1 MNPLAVVDL
10 EGLRLDSEGFLGQAF
25 ALGMKYD
32 RLPQHAPDVL
42 LAYLR
47 TEGARFGRRYRT
59 GIAVSRDV
67 LVQGVRQALVSLE
80 LGLTV
85 SAGNDLNRAVDLL
98 AKPEFEKIRK
108 RGWEE
113 AYVRLEEMRRVC
125 RSISGRPEA
134 HLLQDCGWQI
144 DRWSRVVPE
153 TWTVS
158 GAEDDEVAEVDP
170 LQDYPQFLALR
181 ARLSFMRLLPS
192 RVLRPFAVAVDECGF
207 RDFLRHLVLALALER
222 DRLVPDASATV
233 AFESECFGSEGM
245 APWARDKVMR
255 KVEEMACDAVDD
267 SNLRMLLVQDVAA
280 EIDCLEELAA
290 GSLADHF
297 VTDA

>member
-10 EGLRLDSEGFLGQAF
+10 EGLRLDSEGFLGQAI

-32 RLPQHAPDVL
+32 KLPEHAPDVL

-67 LVQGVRQALVSLE
+67 LVQGVRQTLVSLE

-85 SAGNDLNRAVDLL
+85 SAENDLNRAVDLL
-98 AKPEFEKIRK
+98 AKAEYEKIRK

-113 AYVRLEEMRRVC
+113 AYARLEEMGRVC

-134 HLLQDCGWQI
+134 HLLQDYGWQI

-158 GAEDDEVAEVDP
+158 GAEDEEVAEVDP
-170 LQDYPQFLALR
+170 LRDYPRFLALH
-181 ARLSFMRLLPS
+181 ARLNFIRLLPS
-192 RVLRPFAVAVDECGF
+192 RVLLPFAEAAGECGF
-207 RDFLRHLVLALALER
+207 SDFLRHLVLALALER
-222 DRLVPDASATV
+222 DHLVPDASAIA

-255 KVEEMACDAVDD
+255 RAKDMGA
-267 SNLRMLLVQDVAA
+267 R
-280 EIDCLEELAA
+280 
-290 GSLADHF
+290 GG
-297 VTDA
+297 